1 MILTCPS
8 CAVRYLVD
16 ARALGAKGRMVRCAR
31 CGHTW
36 RETAPE
42 AALPADDSPLPPPP
56 PPPLE
61 PPPRERVPEL
71 TAEQRRQLPA
81 LPPRQPRWGAAIA
94 WSLTAIALLAGLGY
108 AAIVER
114 DRVVGVLPAAGA
126 LYARAGFPVGDG
138 GLGLEFRNVTTSRE
152 MENGLPS
159 LVIAGEVKN
168 VSSIAR
174 AVPKLVVTL
183 RDRSERDLQDM
194 TVAAPADRLQPG
206 ESVPFHTSIT
216 QPAEEASGVVVTF
229 AVGSRS

>member
-56 PPPLE
+56 L
-61 PPPRERVPEL
+61 
-71 TAEQRRQLPA
+71 
-81 LPPRQPRWGAAIA
+81 PRWGAAIA

-159 LVIAGEVKN
+159 LVIAGEAKN

>member
-1 MILTCPS
+1 MIVTCTS

-36 RETAPE
+36 HETAPE
-42 AALPADDSPLPPPP
+42 IVLSADDSA
-56 PPPLE
+56 PPPLQ
-61 PPPRERVPEL
+61 PPPARERTPEL
-71 TAEQRRQLPA
+71 TAEQRHQLPA
-81 LPPRQPRWGAAIA
+81 LPQRQPRWGAAIV
-94 WSLTAIALLAGLGY
+94 WSLTAIALLGGLGY

-114 DRVVGVLPAAGA
+114 DRIVGLLPAAGA
-126 LYARAGFPVGDG
+126 LYARAGFPVGDRE
-138 GLGLEFRNVTTSRE
+138 LGLEFRNVTTSRE

-174 AVPKLVVTL
+174 AVPKLIVTL

-206 ESVPFHTSIT
+206 ESVPFHTSII
-216 QPAEEASGVVVTF
+216 QPAEAASGVVVTF
-229 AVGSRS
+229 AGAGRS